1 MKELVSLCEEAST
14 HLAKDPL
21 QGPVVKRLRRDA
33 RLRALSK
40 GIESRLHTAGQ
51 VHTPSRPDGGNR
63 GENRDSPPDLSRS
76 IRLGRCEAN
85 ALKAVTW
92 NIERGKHFDAILR
105 TLRTHEELK
114 DADLYFLTEV
124 DWGMARSG
132 NRNVAT
138 ELARALGLYGY
149 FAPSYFNFTNGHG
162 NERHIGGHNTV
173 GLHGK
178 AILSRYPLEDLR
190 ASVMT
195 NATDKLASKEAR
207 IGQKRSLI
215 GSLIRDGRRV
225 NLACI
230 HLDAFSSPRMRAR
243 QIQEAVAPLLQR
255 NGDPALIAGDWN
267 TNTINSSSGRSM
279 FLSLLR
285 QLIVTGPRKMV
296 VQHHPF
302 PEKKYDRRVF
312 EGLRR
317 LGFDYASM
325 NEAGVGTYDLV
336 NNDMELGQMAM
347 DQFPVWILRWINRLV
362 EKSGGLVS
370 LKLDWFAGRHI
381 EVVTKKVIRLI
392 PGNDYPSDNR
402 PSDHHPVLLT
412 FSIELSEKGL

>member
-1 MKELVSLCEEAST
+1 MKELVSLCQEASA

-21 QGPVVKRLRRDA
+21 QGPVVKRLRHDA
-33 RLRALSK
+33 RLRALSQW
-40 GIESRLHTAGQ
+40 IEARLHT
-51 VHTPSRPDGGNR
+51 V
-63 GENRDSPPDLSRS
+63 GEVYSPEAPPPEARS
-76 IRLGRCEAN
+76 HP
-85 ALKAVTW
+85 LKAVTW
-92 NIERGKHFDAILR
+92 NIERGKRFEALLSA
-105 TLRTHEELK
+105 LRTHEDLK

-132 NRNVAT
+132 NRNVAA
-138 ELARALGLYGY
+138 ELAQALGLYGY

-162 NERHIGGHNTV
+162 SERHGDGHNSL

-195 NATDKLASKEAR
+195 NAIDKLASKEAR

-215 GSLIRDGRRV
+215 GSLTREGRRL

-243 QIQEAVAPLLQR
+243 QMQEALAPLMSASGGC
-255 NGDPALIAGDWN
+255 NGDPVVIAGDWN

-279 FLSLLR
+279 LLSLMR
-285 QLIVTGPRKMV
+285 QLLLTGPRRMV
-296 VQHHPF
+296 VNHHPF
-302 PEKKYDRRVF
+302 PEKKYDRRLF
-312 EGLRR
+312 KRLQR
-317 LGFDYASM
+317 LGFDYASL
-325 NEAGVGTYDLV
+325 NEMGVGTYDLV

-347 DQFPVWILRWINRLV
+347 DQFPVWILKWINRLV

-370 LKLDWFAGRHI
+370 LKLDWFAGRN
-381 EVVTKKVIRLI
+381 VTVIDKKVIRLT
-392 PGNDYPSDNR
+392 PGKDYPLNDR
-402 PSDHHPVLLT
+402 PSDHHPVILT
-412 FSIELSEKGL
+412 FSLESSKANSI